1 MLQFFECCL
10 ASLSHTWRRLYL
22 SARGFDQ
29 IHFDFEN
36 NKISHLKLI
45 PGCRYL
51 SSGCWKDVISD
62 DDKCFGNYHRSSL
75 DTNRFCFLQGDY
87 IFNWI
92 GLLIWHHNLH
102 YSVLP
107 T

>member
-45 PGCRYL
+45 
-51 SSGCWKDVISD
+51 SVD
-62 DDKCFGNYHRSSL
+62 
-75 DTNRFCFLQGDY
+75 
-87 IFNWI
+87 IFQ
-92 GLLIWHHNLH
+92 
-102 YSVLP
+102 VVVEKM
-107 T
+107 